1 VRCRTRP
8 GRFGQG
14 TIHGAL
20 RGGVLAFYLVT
31 LGGAQRVLT
40 VDINGSVHCR
50 QRITSYLSDDLGDVV
65 RNLGPMHSHLRKF
78 GFGD

>member
-1 VRCRTRP
+1 MVRCV
-8 GRFGQG
+8 
-14 TIHGAL
+14 A
-20 RGGVLAFYLVT
+20 GVTLVT

-65 RNLGPMHSHLRKF
+65 RNLVPMHSHLRKF